1 MKNAE
6 KCIEVCNE
14 LLRGEL
20 TAVETYHQAID
31 RFDSVEERQALEE
44 IMHDHSRSADALRS
58 HVVSMGGKPSEGSG
72 AWGGVVQALEGA
84 TKLFGETSLL
94 KLLVTGEKHGIGEY
108 QNALD
113 EEDVMN
119 EIKIQI
125 SHDMLPRLSQHIQ
138 RLRRI
143 AA

>member
-20 TAVETYHQAID
+20 SAVETYHQALD
-31 RFDSVEERQALEE
+31 RFDSMEKRQALEE
-44 IMHDHSRSADALRS
+44 IMKDHSRSADALRS
-58 HVVSMGGKPSEGSG
+58 HVISMGGKPSEGPG

-84 TKLFGETSLL
+84 TRLFGESPLL
-94 KLLVTGEKHGIGEY
+94 KLLVSGEKHGIGEY
-108 QNALD
+108 QNALE
-113 EEDVMN
+113 EEDVMG
-119 EIKIQI
+119 EIKDQI
-125 SHDMLPRLSQHIQ
+125 SSDMLPRLSQHIQ